1 MKSGRGLTSDG
12 RQGRLCSAIASCT
25 VAQLDLPEASRSRA
39 WSGPQSQA
47 RQGSNALLRPPAA
60 RFASLSLLVRLEVGA
75 PRARPM
81 KGIIPLLTWESRNL
95 KQQNLKVVDVKQE
108 KIGLRVSWIY

>member
-1 MKSGRGLTSDG
+1 
-12 RQGRLCSAIASCT
+12 
-25 VAQLDLPEASRSRA
+25 
-39 WSGPQSQA
+39 
-47 RQGSNALLRPPAA
+47 
-60 RFASLSLLVRLEVGA
+60 
-75 PRARPM
+75 M